1 MWTSKSL
8 TPPSNKQLMADPA
21 IVDFDAD
28 ARFRAL
34 LQHVMPQT
42 YDWENRYVD
51 HEMSRIRH
59 VFQPG
64 LCQIEGRRVLEFGC
78 NIGATS
84 IVLAHL
90 GGRTTAC
97 DINDQFL
104 TLAKLNARRYG
115 SLPLIRFVRLQEGA
129 QLPFSDASF
138 DVVTCNSVL
147 EYVRAEH
154 LAPLQRELDRVLH
167 PGGEIVVFGT
177 SNRLWPIEAHSH
189 RWWVNYVPDA
199 FDRMLGDAV
208 QRGVWPWQI
217 RHGFGRYVDVLGM
230 AGAREYLN
238 ARNAARSSP
247 FQRAALKI
255 LAHAASG
262 VRISPGLLTPYM
274 FAVLRKPSAQA
285 T

>member
-1 MWTSKSL
+1 MT
-8 TPPSNKQLMADPA
+8 DPA

-34 LQHVMPQT
+34 LQQVMPKT

-59 VFQPG
+59 VFQPT
-64 LCQIEGRRVLEFGC
+64 LCQIEGRQVLEFGC

-97 DINDQFL
+97 DISDQFL
-104 TLAKLNARRYG
+104 MLAKLNARRYG

-129 QLPFSDASF
+129 SLPFCDASF

-147 EYVRAEH
+147 EYVRREH
-154 LAPLQRELDRVLH
+154 LAPLQRELNRILR

-177 SNRLWPIEAHSH
+177 SNRLWPIEAHSQ
-189 RWWVNYVPDA
+189 RWWVNYIPDS
-199 FDRMLGDAV
+199 FDRMLGSAM
-208 QRGVWPWQI
+208 QRGVWPWKI
-217 RHGFGRYVDVLGM
+217 RHGFGRYEDVLGQ

-238 ARNAARSSP
+238 ARNAARSSSS
-247 FQRAALKI
+247 QRTALKI
-255 LAHAASG
+255 LAHAASSA
-262 VRISPGLLTPYM
+262 RISPGLLTPYIL
-274 FAVLRKPSAQA
+274 AVLRKPPAQSP
-285 T
+285 